1 MTLSALGEVKMI
13 RLMIDERPIEV
24 PEGRTILE
32 ACREHGI
39 HVPTLCYHPALEP
52 YGACRLC
59 MVELSQPTRPPRLVA
74 ACTYP
79 CEQGA
84 VVETDSEAVRRS
96 RRMTV
101 ELLLAGSFNDPELLA
116 LAEEWGLD
124 EVRFR
129 LPEEDACVL
138 CGLCVRAC
146 KEIVGV
152 SAISLTNRGISKEVS
167 PPFRIVSPT
176 CIGCGTC
183 VLICPTGAL
192 KLNDVTGFRSVHPV
206 DSEYDRVY
214 CQVCDDLDLRP
225 SLIQDL
231 KVLLSKHVAYT
242 VDQEEN

>member
-1 MTLSALGEVKMI
+1 MI
-13 RLMIDERPIEV
+13 ELTIDGKRIEV

-32 ACREHGI
+32 ACREYGI
-39 HVPTLCYHPALEP
+39 YVPTLCYHPALEP

-59 MVELSQPTRPPRLVA
+59 MVELSQPSRPPRLVA
-74 ACTYP
+74 ACTHP

-84 VVETDSEAVRRS
+84 LVATDSETVRRS

-101 ELLLAGSFNDPELLA
+101 ELLLAGAFNDPELLA
-116 LAEEWGLD
+116 LAEELGLG

-146 KEIVGV
+146 GEIVGV
-152 SAISLTNRGISKEVS
+152 SAISLANRGISKEVS

-192 KLNDVTGFRSVHPV
+192 KLNDVTGFRSVHLE

-214 CQVCDDLDLRP
+214 CQVCDDLNLTP
-225 SLIQDL
+225 SLIQDPEAQ
-231 KVLLSKHVAYT
+231 LSKHTADT
-242 VDQEEN
+242 IDQA